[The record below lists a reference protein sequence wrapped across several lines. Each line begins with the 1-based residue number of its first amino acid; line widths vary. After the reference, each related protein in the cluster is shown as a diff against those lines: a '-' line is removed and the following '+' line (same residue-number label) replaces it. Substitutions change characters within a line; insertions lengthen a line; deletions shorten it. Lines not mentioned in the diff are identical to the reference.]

1 MVPCAVFFDT
11 PGSSY
16 PVSELV
22 PVWHSSTPLRENPSM
37 WHCDCHTVNGDT
49 MKLVKFAIPAVVLA
63 AGLLV
68 SSTASFAKPED
79 TKKTKKPCTFCH
91 VSAKG
96 GKDLTEAG
104 KYYKDKKSLDGYEA
118 KK

>member
-1 MVPCAVFFDT
+1 
-11 PGSSY
+11 
-16 PVSELV
+16 
-22 PVWHSSTPLRENPSM
+22 
-37 WHCDCHTVNGDT
+37 
-49 MKLVKFAIPAVVLA
+49 MKLVKFVVPAFVLA
-63 AGLLV
+63 VGLMITSSV
-68 SSTASFAKPED
+68 SHAKVED

-104 KYYKDKKSLDGYEA
+104 KYYKEKGSLDGFTAE

>member
-1 MVPCAVFFDT
+1 
-11 PGSSY
+11 
-16 PVSELV
+16 
-22 PVWHSSTPLRENPSM
+22 
-37 WHCDCHTVNGDT
+37 
-49 MKLVKFAIPAVVLA
+49 MKLVKFVIPAFVLVT
-63 AGLLV
+63 GLLINT
-68 SSTASFAKPED
+68 SMSFAKPED

-96 GKDLTEAG
+96 GKDLTDAG